1 MLGGRE
7 RRIPSDMSDAPLIPE
22 PLWGLVPAAAQ
33 DALRIRFEALE
44 RRIAELEERVD
55 KNSTNSS
62 RPPSSDPPSVKRRPP
77 APASGK
83 KRGGQPGRR
92 RQARALVPPD
102 QLRQVFECKP
112 PACRSCGEAL
122 HGDDPEPI
130 RHQVAEV
137 PPVRPVVDEYR
148 LHRLRCP
155 RCRTS
160 TCAALP
166 PGVPAGAF
174 GPRLRAI
181 LSVLAGGYRMG
192 KRPIRRLTF
201 DLLGLTISTGMICR
215 LERRAAD
222 VLEAPVAELRKH
234 VRDAQSAHIDETS
247 WRQSRRRAWLWGV
260 VTRLAT
266 VFTIAGSRGADVAKD
281 LLGADRKKVVVSDR
295 FKGYGW
301 IKRRQFCWAH
311 LNRDFQAMADRKGE
325 AAEVGRLLLGH
336 SERLF
341 EWWHRVRDGTAA
353 RATLRSKVDVMRFS
367 FRDDLRRGLNSGC
380 AKTAG
385 TCRELLAG
393 ETHLWTFVRVE
404 GIEPTNNHAERA
416 LRHAVIYR
424 KLSGGTDSEAGSRFV
439 ERMLSVVA
447 TCRQQNVNVL
457 DYLTRCY
464 QADLDGRPIPSL
476 LPAASDTHAA

>member
-1 MLGGRE
+1 MTDQ
-7 RRIPSDMSDAPLIPE
+7 PPLPQTLWDTLSPE
-22 PLWGLVPAAAQ
+22 AQAAVTAVVQ
-33 DALRIRFEALE
+33 SLE
-44 RRIAELEERVD
+44 QRIAELEERVN

-62 RPPSSDPPSVKRRPP
+62 KPPSSDPPSVKRRPP
-77 APASGK
+77 TPASGK
-83 KRGGQPGRR
+83 KRGGQPGHRH
-92 RQARALVPPD
+92 QPRALVPPER
-102 QLRQVFECKP
+102 LRQVIECKP
-112 PACRSCGEAL
+112 AKCRWCGDEL

-137 PPVRPVVDEYR
+137 PPVQPVVDEYR
-148 LHRLRCP
+148 LHRLTCP
-155 RCRTS
+155 RCRISTS
-160 TCAALP
+160 AALP

-181 LSVLAGGYRMG
+181 LSVLAGGYRLG
-192 KRPIRRLTF
+192 KRPIRQLTF

-222 VLEAPVAELRKH
+222 VLEAPVAELRRL
-234 VRDAQSAHIDETS
+234 VRDADSAHIDETS
-247 WRQSRRRAWLWGV
+247 WRQARRKAWLWGV

-281 LLGADRKKVVVSDR
+281 LLGADRRKVVVSDR

-341 EWWHRVRDGTAA
+341 DWWHRVRDGTMT
-353 RATLRSKVDVMRFS
+353 RSTLRSKVDAMRFS
-367 FRDDLRRGLNSGC
+367 FRDDLRRGLESGC

-385 TCRELLAG
+385 TCRELLAH
-393 ETHLWTFVRVE
+393 EKWLWTFVDVE
-404 GIEPTNNHAERA
+404 GVEPTNNAGERAERQGV
-416 LRHAVIYR
+416 LWR
-424 KLSGGTDSEAGSRFV
+424 KTSGGTDGPQGSRFV
-439 ERMLSVVA
+439 ERVLTVVH
-447 TCRQQNVNVL
+447 TCRQQGKNVL
-457 DYLTRCY
+457 AFLSDCIEAWRQGRDPPVLLGCRC
-464 QADLDGRPIPSL
+464 
-476 LPAASDTHAA
+476 